1 MLNEGFFHMV
11 YLFSG
16 KVYKNLVNMPTVCSP
31 ERRPVSEDLTVFLK
45 VSVIWILIFVKFGKT
60 QNYSLPMCC
69 ALNPKVWLDFYILKK
84 GVLFR

>member
-1 MLNEGFFHMV
+1 MV

-16 KVYKNLVNMPTVCSP
+16 KVYKNLVYMPTACSP

-60 QNYSLPMCC
+60 QNYSLPKCC
-69 ALNPKVWLDFYILKK
+69 ALNPKVWLDFLYSEKRGSVSLTKQC
-84 GVLFR
+84 F